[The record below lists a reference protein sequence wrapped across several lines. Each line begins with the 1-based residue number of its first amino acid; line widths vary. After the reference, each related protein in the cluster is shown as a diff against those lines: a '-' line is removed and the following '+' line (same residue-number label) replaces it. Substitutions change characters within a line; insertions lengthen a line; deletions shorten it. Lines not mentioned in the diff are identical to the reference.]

1 MHQSSAVLNVK
12 FTLRG
17 TRAVH
22 RWCARTASMPSAGTV
37 WSPWMMTFSWSTMTK
52 GPVETNWG
60 TPGRPLSGTEHRLWE
75 SLLALAFSCWL
86 PLPSSSWP
94 LPSYSAASASAAKA
108 MMTHCQPKKHHPSW
122 HREPLQGWAYLFLSF
137 FTPFTFFFSHPTSFE
152 SFLLFW
158 AQPAPAQAAWGSIA
172 LHEGWH
178 GRKATLHVYLK
189 GERCRGQRL
198 VDMRLVEGLLCPNV
212 WEVARLGT
220 WTMTAPL
227 QLPPP
232 SSGEEGVNLLLHFGG

>member
-1 MHQSSAVLNVK
+1 MFFFVVVLFNVS
-12 FTLRG
+12 LL
-17 TRAVH
+17 
-22 RWCARTASMPSAGTV
+22 CPC
-37 WSPWMMTFSWSTMTK
+37 
-52 GPVETNWG
+52 
-60 TPGRPLSGTEHRLWE
+60 RLWE

-108 MMTHCQPKKHHPSW
+108 MMTHCQPKKHHLSW

-137 FTPFTFFFSHPTSFE
+137 FTPFTFFFSPSHQLWKLS
-152 SFLLFW
+152 SFLGSTCTSPSRLGIHCS
-158 AQPAPAQAAWGSIA
+158 AWGR
-172 LHEGWH
+172 H

-220 WTMTAPL
+220 WRMTAPL

-232 SSGEEGVNLLLHFGG
+232 LPPLLSWGVG

>member
-94 LPSYSAASASAAKA
+94 LPSSSAASASAAKA

-122 HREPLQGWAYLFLSF
+122 HREPLQGWAHLFLSF
-137 FTPFTFFFSHPTSFE
+137 FTPFTFFFSIPPE
-152 SFLLFW
+152 LYSFLGWTCTSPSRFGIHCS
-158 AQPAPAQAAWGSIA
+158 AWGR
-172 LHEGWH
+172 H
-178 GRKATLHVYLK
+178 GRKATLHVYLE
-189 GERCRGQRL
+189 GERCRGQRS

-220 WTMTAPL
+220 WRMTAPL

-232 SSGEEGVNLLLHFGG
+232 SSSEVWV

>member
-108 MMTHCQPKKHHPSW
+108 MMTHCQPKKHHLSW

-137 FTPFTFFFSHPTSFE
+137 FTPFTFFSPSHQLWKLS
-152 SFLLFW
+152 SFLGSTCTSPSRLGIHCS
-158 AQPAPAQAAWGSIA
+158 AWGR
-172 LHEGWH
+172 H
-178 GRKATLHVYLK
+178 GRKATLHVCLK
-189 GERCRGQRL
+189 GERCKG
-198 VDMRLVEGLLCPNV
+198 
-212 WEVARLGT
+212 
-220 WTMTAPL
+220 
-227 QLPPP
+227 
-232 SSGEEGVNLLLHFGG
+232 

>member
-94 LPSYSAASASAAKA
+94 LPSSSAASASAAKA

-122 HREPLQGWAYLFLSF
+122 HREPLQGCARLFLSF
-137 FTPFTFFFSHPTSFE
+137 FTPFTFFFPSHQLWELF
-152 SFLLFW
+152 LFW
-158 AQPAPAQAAWGSIA
+158 AEPAPAQAALGSIA
-172 LHEGWH
+172 LHEGGMAEKRPYMFISRERGAGVKDQWTWDSLRDYCVQMYEKLPDW
-178 GRKATLHVYLK
+178 GRGGWLHHFS
-189 GERCRGQRL
+189 CPP
-198 VDMRLVEGLLCPNV
+198 LLF
-212 WEVARLGT
+212 W
-220 WTMTAPL
+220 
-227 QLPPP
+227 
-232 SSGEEGVNLLLHFGG
+232 GVG